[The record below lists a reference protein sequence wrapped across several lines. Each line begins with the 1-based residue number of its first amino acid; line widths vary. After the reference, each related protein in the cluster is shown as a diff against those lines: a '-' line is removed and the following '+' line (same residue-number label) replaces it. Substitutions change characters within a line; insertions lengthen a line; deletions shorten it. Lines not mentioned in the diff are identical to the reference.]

1 MTVTESAAVCAAA
14 REEEGGNREEHE
26 HKVSPGRSR
35 AVWRVAATA
44 RLTGV

>member
-14 REEEGGNREEHE
+14 REEGGNREEHE

-35 AVWRVAATA
+35 AVWRVASTA